1 MNNWKFFREAIRTWK
16 STGAI
21 ARSSPALVRKLVAP
35 ISKDRTLRIVE
46 LGPGEGCVTRAI
58 LNRLG
63 PDSELIAFEIN
74 EKFVERIKSIDDP
87 RLSVHAESA
96 EQLSKLV
103 EEKSIDFVVSSLP
116 LSIIPKKVKDTI
128 IRQSTLVLKPE
139 GRYLQ
144 YQYAL
149 QDYGFLKNYFHSV
162 KVGFTAA
169 NLPPAFIY
177 TCSLGLAY

>member
-35 ISKDRTLRIVE
+35 IHNDRPLRVLE
-46 LGPGEGCVTRAI
+46 LGPGEGCVTRA
-58 LNRLG
+58 LLDRLS

-74 EKFVERIKSIDDP
+74 EKFVERIQSIQDS
-87 RLSVHAESA
+87 RLSVYAHSA
-96 EQLSKLV
+96 EHLSDFI
-103 EEKSIDFVVSSLP
+103 EENSIDFVVSSLP
-116 LSIIPKKVKDTI
+116 LSIIPKKVKSAI
-128 IRQSTLVLKPE
+128 IDQSKLVLKPE

-149 QDYGFLKNYFHSV
+149 QDYGFLKNYFQSV

-177 TCSLGLAY
+177 TCSLGFAY